1 MEDKINTNNTNKTN
15 ENNINTSN
23 NTNRKESN
31 KKKAG
36 GGGGGV
42 EVLSLGEVIKV
53 SKILDLAFKYHKKVG
68 PKLQQ
73 HKFESA

>member
-1 MEDKINTNNTNKTN
+1 MEDKINTNNINKTN

-31 KKKAG
+31 KKKA